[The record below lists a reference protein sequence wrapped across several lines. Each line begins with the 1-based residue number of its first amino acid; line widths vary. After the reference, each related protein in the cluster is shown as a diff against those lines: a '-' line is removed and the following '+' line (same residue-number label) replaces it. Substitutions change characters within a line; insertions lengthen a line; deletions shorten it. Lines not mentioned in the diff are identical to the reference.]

1 MLVMEKFEY
10 RVVEFNK
17 ITSKTIERDL
27 NRLGVEGWEVTSSTS
42 SSPRLVVAGIWTI
55 IVVLK
60 RKIIE

>member
-1 MLVMEKFEY
+1 MEKFEY

-42 SSPRLVVAGIWTI
+42 SPRFVIAGIWTI
-55 IVVLK
+55 IVILK